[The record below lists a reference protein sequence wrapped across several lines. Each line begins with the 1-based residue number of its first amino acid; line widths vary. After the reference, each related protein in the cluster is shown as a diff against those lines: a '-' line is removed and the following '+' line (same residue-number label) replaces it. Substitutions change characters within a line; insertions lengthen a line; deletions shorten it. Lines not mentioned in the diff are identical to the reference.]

1 MLKKVLKNIK
11 KKNKKYEEN
20 HEEIM
25 PSCIML
31 LKMTA
36 CRRNFDE
43 TKYMGFFLIKDNEM
57 PEKYNEIWGKVS
69 KDIKKD
75 LILSLYTIKNI

>member
-43 TKYMGFFLIKDNEM
+43 TKYMIFFFDKR
-57 PEKYNEIWGKVS
+57 
-69 KDIKKD
+69 
-75 LILSLYTIKNI
+75 

>member
-1 MLKKVLKNIK
+1 MKN
-11 KKNKKYEEN
+11 KNKKYEEN

-31 LKMTA
+31 LKMSA

-43 TKYMGFFLIKDNEM
+43 TKYMVFFFDKR
-57 PEKYNEIWGKVS
+57 
-69 KDIKKD
+69 
-75 LILSLYTIKNI
+75 